1 MYDKMS
7 KGVALSTPH
16 PNNATQGKTMTTT
29 RTQLKPAII
38 KNLLAGAII
47 TFGLLVTGCASVP
60 LASPE
65 ADAAAKQF
73 APPSDGKASVYIY
86 RNCFVGQALT
96 KTVSIDNRALGKTS
110 NKVFFHT
117 TVTPGS
123 HQLSTESEFGDNT
136 LNFTANAGMSYFFEQ
151 YIKMGVFVGGANLKA
166 VSEGEGKAN
175 VLKCRL
181 AQ

>member
-1 MYDKMS
+1 
-7 KGVALSTPH
+7 
-16 PNNATQGKTMTTT
+16 MTIT
-29 RTQLKPAII
+29 RTHIKPVII

-47 TFGLLVTGCASVP
+47 TLGLLVTGCASVP

-65 ADAAAKQF
+65 ADSTAKRF
-73 APPSDGKASVYIY
+73 VPPTDGKASVYIY
-86 RNCFVGQALT
+86 RNSFVGQALK
-96 KTVSIDNRALGKTS
+96 KTVSVDNRALGETA

-123 HQLSTESEFGDNT
+123 HQLSTQSEFGDNT
-136 LNFTANAGMSYFFEQ
+136 LNFTANAGMNYFFEQ

-166 VSEGEGKAN
+166 VSEDEGKAN